1 MISSQEVR
9 IRFLFWITIF
19 AIMGFCT
26 SCWSPQPT
34 KNFKVDYHAEYS
46 SSGGDRFL
54 DIVYTVRD
62 GVVVSCEGTYSFPPS
77 SDQRGAGINK
87 NNTEQVDIQKLLN
100 RDYNV
105 PIVLFTSVAKNQ
117 KMGDEVNDGN
127 SMYRYR
133 IILK

>member
-1 MISSQEVR
+1 MD
-9 IRFLFWITIF
+9 
-19 AIMGFCT
+19 FCAFC
-26 SCWSPQPT
+26 SSPQPT

-77 SDQRGAGINK
+77 SGQRGAGINK
-87 NNTEQVDIQKLLN
+87 NNIEQVDVQKLKN
-100 RDYNV
+100 GNYNV
-105 PIVLFTSVAKNQ
+105 PIVLITSIAKNQ
-117 KMGDEVNDGN
+117 KMSDEVNDGS

-133 IILK
+133 IILR